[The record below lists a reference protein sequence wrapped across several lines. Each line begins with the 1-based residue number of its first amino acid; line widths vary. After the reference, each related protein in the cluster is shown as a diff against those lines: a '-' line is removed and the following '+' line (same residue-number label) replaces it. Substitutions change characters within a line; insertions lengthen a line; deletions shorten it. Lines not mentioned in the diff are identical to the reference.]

1 MRACRRVVVGG
12 RVQAVGFRA
21 SCRYEAQR
29 AGVSGWVTN
38 RPDGMVEALFE
49 GDEAAVGA
57 MVDWMRHGP
66 PGARVESHQTTEEE
80 PGDRRDFR
88 VV

>member
-1 MRACRRVVVGG
+1 MGG

-29 AGVSGWVTN
+29 AGVTGWVTN
-38 RPDGMVEALFE
+38 RPDGRVEALFE
-49 GDEAAVGA
+49 GDGAAVDGL
-57 MVDWMRHGP
+57 VEWMRQGP
-66 PGARVESHQTTEEE
+66 PGATVETHETTEGE

-88 VV
+88 VS